1 METLKAS
8 VLEKRETVT
17 KLRDE
22 AGKWRIQVLTLLLS
36 VLAVLVQQ
44 VQILSQKLRDQAG
57 KWRIQV
63 LSLLVGLLAVLVQ
76 KVQILTQ
83 KLQDEML
90 RAEEDML
97 LN

>member
-22 AGKWRIQVLTLLLS
+22 AGKWRIQVLSLLLS
-36 VLAVLVQQ
+36 
-44 VQILSQKLRDQAG
+44 
-57 KWRIQV
+57 
-63 LSLLVGLLAVLVQ
+63 LLAVLVL

-83 KLQDEML
+83 NLQDEML

-97 LN
+97 LNLRALLVQKYKY

>member
-1 METLKAS
+1 VETLKAS

-22 AGKWRIQVLTLLLS
+22 AGKWRIQVLSLLLS
-36 VLAVLVQQ
+36 
-44 VQILSQKLRDQAG
+44 
-57 KWRIQV
+57 
-63 LSLLVGLLAVLVQ
+63 LLAVLVL

-83 KLQDEML
+83 NLQDEML

-97 LN
+97 LNLRALLVQKYKY